1 MPGDQALI
9 KYWSKTE
16 LGESV
21 QRYKG
26 AFLTVALLSAVLNV
40 LLLGGSLY
48 MMLVYDSVL
57 PSHSLPTL
65 FSLLAMVIAVYIFQG
80 IFDHMRSRIL
90 SDVANAFAQR
100 LSGRVQQAVAS
111 SALAGQRSPGDGLG
125 AMRDLEQIRSFMANG
140 GPSTLVDLP
149 WILFFLAILLLLHVW
164 LGITALAGTVVLL
177 LLALQTNRLTGEPT
191 SEIALIAAHRNNVA
205 ETYLRHA
212 EVIKVLGMRARM
224 AARWRAIDQLYLAA
238 QNNVSRSV
246 LTMGGISK
254 IFRLLL
260 QSLILT
266 VGALLVIDGKA
277 SGGVIF
283 ASAILS
289 GRALAPVDQAIAN
302 WRSFSAARLGWRR
315 LAELLDRVPA
325 TSPPATTLHAPR
337 STFQALQ
344 LFVSPPGTSRMT
356 VQGVDFKLDAGMAL
370 GIIGPSAAGKSSLG
384 MALVGAW
391 QPARGMVRLDGA
403 SIDQWDSD
411 LLGTFVGFLPQSVE
425 LLEGTIAENVARFD
439 PDRRSEDVVAAATA
453 ANVHD
458 MIVEMPQGYET
469 PVGMDGAA
477 LSAGQRQRIGLARAL
492 YRDPFVVLLDE
503 PNSNLD
509 ADGEAA
515 LTAAIGAVRQRGG
528 ICIVIAHRPSALAN
542 VSHILVMRQGRMDA
556 FGPRDEILD
565 KIIVKPRI
573 ISSNHGDAGRAPET
587 AKEG

>member
-1 MPGDQALI
+1 MVKDG
-9 KYWSKTE
+9 SRTE
-16 LGESV
+16 LGEAV
-21 QRYKG
+21 QSYKN
-26 AFLTVALLSAVLNV
+26 AFMTVALLSAVLNV

-65 FSLLAMVIAVYIFQG
+65 FGLLAMIVVVYAFQG
-80 IFDHMRSRIL
+80 LFDNMRSRIL
-90 SDVANAFAQR
+90 SDVANAFARR
-100 LSGRVQQAVAS
+100 LSGRVQQAIAS
-111 SALAGQRSPGDGLG
+111 STLAGQRSPGDGLG

-140 GPSTLVDLP
+140 GPSTLIDLP
-149 WILFFLAILLLLHVW
+149 WILFFLAVLFLLHFW
-164 LGITALAGTVVLL
+164 LAVTALAGAVVLL
-177 LLALQTNRLTGEPT
+177 LLTLQTNRVTKEPT
-191 SEIALIAAHRNNVA
+191 SQIALIAAHRNNIA
-205 ETYLRHA
+205 ETHLRHA
-212 EVIKVLGMRARM
+212 ELMKVLGMRGRM
-224 AARWRAIDQLYLAA
+224 AARWNAIDQLYLTA
-238 QNNVSRSV
+238 QNNVSQSV
-246 LTMGGISK
+246 LTMSGISK

-283 ASAILS
+283 ASSTLS

-302 WRSFSAARLGWRR
+302 WRNFSAARIGWKR

-325 TSPPATTLHAPR
+325 TTLPVTALPAPR
-337 STFQALQ
+337 STFQAQQ
-344 LFVSPPGTSRMT
+344 LFVSPPGSNKVI
-356 VQGVDFKLDAGMAL
+356 VQGVDFKLEAGMAL
-370 GIIGPSAAGKSSLG
+370 GIVGPSAAGKSSLG
-384 MALVGAW
+384 MALIGAW

-411 LLGTFVGFLPQSVE
+411 VRGTFIGFLPQSVE
-425 LLEGTIAENVARFD
+425 LLEGTIAENIARFD
-439 PDRRSEDVVAAATA
+439 PDRRSDDVVAAATA

-458 MIVEMPQGYET
+458 MIVEMPEGYET
-469 PVGMDGAA
+469 PVGMDGTA

-509 ADGEAA
+509 ADGETA
-515 LTAAIGAVRQRGG
+515 LTAAISAVRERGG

-542 VSHILVMRQGRMDA
+542 VSHILVMRQGRMEA
-556 FGPRDEILD
+556 FGPRDEILE
-565 KIIVKPRI
+565 KIIGKPRI
-573 ISSNHGDAGRAPET
+573 ISSNPDDAQRQPEMAKAEM

>member
-1 MPGDQALI
+1 MVKDG
-9 KYWSKTE
+9 SRTE
-16 LGESV
+16 LGEAV
-21 QRYKG
+21 QSYKN
-26 AFLTVALLSAVLNV
+26 AFMTVALLSAVLNV

-65 FSLLAMVIAVYIFQG
+65 FGLLAMIVVVYAFQG
-80 IFDHMRSRIL
+80 LFDNMRSRIL
-90 SDVANAFAQR
+90 SDVANAFARR
-100 LSGRVQQAVAS
+100 LSGRVQQAIAS
-111 SALAGQRSPGDGLG
+111 STLAGQRSPGDGLG

-140 GPSTLVDLP
+140 GPSTLIDLP
-149 WILFFLAILLLLHVW
+149 WILFFLAVLFLLHFW
-164 LGITALAGTVVLL
+164 LAVTALAGAVVLL
-177 LLALQTNRLTGEPT
+177 LLTLQTNRVTKEPT
-191 SEIALIAAHRNNVA
+191 SQIALIAAHRNNIA
-205 ETYLRHA
+205 ETHLRHA
-212 EVIKVLGMRARM
+212 ELMKVLGMRGRM
-224 AARWRAIDQLYLAA
+224 AARWNAIDQLYLTA
-238 QNNVSRSV
+238 QNNVSQSV
-246 LTMGGISK
+246 LTMSGISK

-283 ASAILS
+283 ASSILS

-302 WRSFSAARLGWRR
+302 WRNFSAARIGWKR

-325 TSPPATTLHAPR
+325 TTLPVTALPAPR
-337 STFQALQ
+337 STFQAQQ
-344 LFVSPPGTSRMT
+344 LFVSPPGSNKVI
-356 VQGVDFKLDAGMAL
+356 VQGVDFKLEAGMAL
-370 GIIGPSAAGKSSLG
+370 GIVGPSAAGKSSLG
-384 MALVGAW
+384 MALIGAW

-411 LLGTFVGFLPQSVE
+411 VRGTFIGFLPQSVE
-425 LLEGTIAENVARFD
+425 LLEGTIAENIARFD
-439 PDRRSEDVVAAATA
+439 PDRRSDDVVAAATA

-458 MIVEMPQGYET
+458 MIVEMPEGYET
-469 PVGMDGAA
+469 PVGMDGTA

-509 ADGEAA
+509 ADGETA
-515 LTAAIGAVRQRGG
+515 LTAAISAVRERGG

-542 VSHILVMRQGRMDA
+542 VSHILVMRQGRMEA
-556 FGPRDEILD
+556 FGPRDEILE
-565 KIIVKPRI
+565 KIIGKPRI
-573 ISSNHGDAGRAPET
+573 ISSNPDDAQRQPEMAKAEM

>member
-1 MPGDQALI
+1 MVKDG
-9 KYWSKTE
+9 SRTE
-16 LGESV
+16 LGEAV
-21 QRYKG
+21 QSYKN
-26 AFLTVALLSAVLNV
+26 AFMTVALLSAVLNV

-65 FSLLAMVIAVYIFQG
+65 FGLLAMIVVVYAFQG
-80 IFDHMRSRIL
+80 LFDNMRSRIL
-90 SDVANAFAQR
+90 SDVANAFARR
-100 LSGRVQQAVAS
+100 LSGRVQQAIAS
-111 SALAGQRSPGDGLG
+111 STLAGQRSPGDGLG

-140 GPSTLVDLP
+140 GPSTLIDLP
-149 WILFFLAILLLLHVW
+149 WILFFLAVLFLLHFW
-164 LGITALAGTVVLL
+164 LAVTALAGAVVLL
-177 LLALQTNRLTGEPT
+177 LLTLQTNRVTKEPT
-191 SEIALIAAHRNNVA
+191 SQIALIAAHRNNIA
-205 ETYLRHA
+205 ETHLRHA
-212 EVIKVLGMRARM
+212 ELMKVLGMRGRM
-224 AARWRAIDQLYLAA
+224 AARWNAIDQLYLTA
-238 QNNVSRSV
+238 QNNVSQSV
-246 LTMGGISK
+246 LTMSGISK

-283 ASAILS
+283 ASSILS

-302 WRSFSAARLGWRR
+302 WRNFSAARIGWKR

-325 TSPPATTLHAPR
+325 TTLPVTALPAPR
-337 STFQALQ
+337 STFQAQQ
-344 LFVSPPGTSRMT
+344 LFVSPPGSNKVI
-356 VQGVDFKLDAGMAL
+356 VQGVDFKLEAGMAL
-370 GIIGPSAAGKSSLG
+370 GIVGPSAAGKSSLG
-384 MALVGAW
+384 MALIGAW

-411 LLGTFVGFLPQSVE
+411 VRGTFIGFLPQSVE
-425 LLEGTIAENVARFD
+425 LLEGTIAENIARFD
-439 PDRRSEDVVAAATA
+439 PDRRSDNVVAAATA

-458 MIVEMPQGYET
+458 MIVEMPEGYET
-469 PVGMDGAA
+469 PVGMDGTA

-509 ADGEAA
+509 ADGETA
-515 LTAAIGAVRQRGG
+515 LTAAISSVRERGG

-542 VSHILVMRQGRMDA
+542 VSHILVMRQGRMEA
-556 FGPRDEILD
+556 FGPRDEILE
-565 KIIVKPRI
+565 KIIGKPRI
-573 ISSNHGDAGRAPET
+573 ISSNPDDAQRQPEMAKAEM

>member
-1 MPGDQALI
+1 MKDG
-9 KYWSKTE
+9 SRTE
-16 LGESV
+16 LGEAV
-21 QRYKG
+21 QSYKN
-26 AFLTVALLSAVLNV
+26 AFMTVALLSAVLNV

-65 FSLLAMVIAVYIFQG
+65 FGLLAMIVVVYAFQG
-80 IFDHMRSRIL
+80 LFDNMRSRIL
-90 SDVANAFAQR
+90 SDVANAFARR
-100 LSGRVQQAVAS
+100 LSGRVQQAIAS
-111 SALAGQRSPGDGLG
+111 STLAGQRSPGDGLG

-140 GPSTLVDLP
+140 GPSTLIDLP
-149 WILFFLAILLLLHVW
+149 WILFFLAVLFLLHFW
-164 LGITALAGTVVLL
+164 LGVTALVGAVVLL
-177 LLALQTNRLTGEPT
+177 LLTLQTNRVTKEPT
-191 SEIALIAAHRNNVA
+191 SQIALIAAHRNNIA
-205 ETYLRHA
+205 ETHLRHA
-212 EVIKVLGMRARM
+212 ELMKVLGMRGRM
-224 AARWRAIDQLYLAA
+224 AARWHAIDQLYLTA
-238 QNNVSRSV
+238 QNNVSQSV
-246 LTMGGISK
+246 LTMSGISK

-283 ASAILS
+283 ASSILS

-302 WRSFSAARLGWRR
+302 WRNFSAARIGWKR

-325 TSPPATTLHAPR
+325 TTLPVTALPAPR
-337 STFQALQ
+337 STFQAQQ
-344 LFVSPPGTSRMT
+344 LFVSPPGSNKVI
-356 VQGVDFKLDAGMAL
+356 VQGVDFKLEAGMAL
-370 GIIGPSAAGKSSLG
+370 GIVGPSAAGKSSLG
-384 MALVGAW
+384 MALIGAW

-411 LLGTFVGFLPQSVE
+411 VRGTFIGFLPQSVE
-425 LLEGTIAENVARFD
+425 LLEGTIAENIARFD
-439 PDRRSEDVVAAATA
+439 PDRRSDDVVAAATA

-458 MIVEMPQGYET
+458 MIVEMPEGYET
-469 PVGMDGAA
+469 PVGMDGTA

-509 ADGEAA
+509 ADGETA
-515 LTAAIGAVRQRGG
+515 LTAAISAVRERGG

-542 VSHILVMRQGRMDA
+542 VSHILVMRQGRMEA
-556 FGPRDEILD
+556 FGPRDEILE
-565 KIIVKPRI
+565 KIIGKPRI
-573 ISSNHGDAGRAPET
+573 ISSNPDDAQRQPEMAKAEM